1 MAVYRSSLGGA
12 VGTSYRQK
20 FFDTLVGCLASIC
33 RDGSISMVSLAP
45 PVDPVEKV
53 GDLPRWAKTQNLT
66 YERDEL
72 LLRDGAP
79 LLAVFLRYQCSAGPK
94 HLPGEEE
101 DAGYVDAP
109 SYAGAGSLREV
120 QHELG
125 ARLRAAVPSP
135 APEAPPKPAFNEGR
149 WVMVLRALDVPEPLI
164 ITGSPL
170 DIDAIDG
177 AFTVLVDQLVARIS
191 TLSTPQP
198 QKA

>member
-12 VGTSYRQK
+12 VGTNYRQK

-45 PVDPVEKV
+45 PVDPAEKV
-53 GDLPRWAKTQNLT
+53 EDRWTKMRNPA
-66 YERDEL
+66 YERDEM
-72 LLRDGAP
+72 LLRNGAP
-79 LLAVFLRYQCSAGPK
+79 LLAVFLRYRSSAGPENI
-94 HLPGEEE
+94 PGEPG
-101 DAGYVDAP
+101 DADYADAP
-109 SYAGAGSLREV
+109 SYAGGSIREV
-120 QHELG
+120 QHALG

-135 APEAPPKPAFNEGR
+135 APEAPPKPTFNEGR
-149 WVMVLRALDVPEPLI
+149 WTMVLRALDMPEPLVFI
-164 ITGSPL
+164 GHPL

-191 TLSTPQP
+191 ALTTPQP